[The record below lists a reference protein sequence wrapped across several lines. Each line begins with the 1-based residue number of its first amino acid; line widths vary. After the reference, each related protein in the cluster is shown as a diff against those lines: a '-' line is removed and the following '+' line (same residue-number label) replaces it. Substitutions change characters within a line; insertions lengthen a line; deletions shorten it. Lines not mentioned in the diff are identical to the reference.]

1 MTTGS
6 LGNPEEHTAELQM
19 PRQIATSAEPGANPA
34 SHATRSIPG
43 AVAAS
48 SRTNTTLH
56 SATQSGARAVAS
68 AAYHVS
74 RLGPAGIV
82 GIGASIA
89 AAATTIVALAT
100 VQRTTQDLAAQITAA
115 RHKPS
120 IVRPETELANVV
132 TSLPGRDAMP
142 GVVSQVWQQAV
153 LAGVTLTNGH
163 YTYSPPTGAG
173 VARYELDFPIKA
185 QYPSIRDF
193 INRTLTTV
201 PAAALDKLQIQRKV
215 VGDTLVTA
223 DVRFVVFVR
232 AEAEK

>member
-6 LGNPEEHTAELQM
+6 MGNPADPTAEPQM
-19 PRQIATSAEPGANPA
+19 PRQIATSADPGANPA
-34 SHATRSIPG
+34 WHATSSIPG
-43 AVAAS
+43 TVTVS
-48 SRTNTTLH
+48 SRTNTSLR
-56 SATQSGARAVAS
+56 SATQSGARAVAA

-89 AAATTIVALAT
+89 AAATITVALAA

-153 LAGVTLTNGH
+153 LAGVSLTNGH

-185 QYPSIRDF
+185 QYPGIRDF
-193 INRTLTTV
+193 INRTLAAV

-223 DVRFVVFVR
+223 DVRFVVFVH